1 MRAIPRDGSSQLTV
15 HSSILP
21 IFVGTGAEY
30 GDRARAVWDKEVS
43 VAPDDCA
50 GTTMCSM
57 L

>member
-1 MRAIPRDGSSQLTV
+1 LRAIPRDGSSQLTV